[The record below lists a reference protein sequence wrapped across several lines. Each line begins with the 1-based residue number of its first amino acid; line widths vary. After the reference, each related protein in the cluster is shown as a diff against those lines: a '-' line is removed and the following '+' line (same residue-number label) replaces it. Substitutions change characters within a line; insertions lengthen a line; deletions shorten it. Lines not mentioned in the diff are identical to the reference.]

1 MEIKQKNR
9 KQMEVLNIL
18 FLFACILLIGVKYWL
33 HNNKGVSNQ
42 PLSVETNNRETGN
55 TLSNEREEVLLH
67 TYDTINMWANNCD
80 QKANILLATIG
91 VIISIIISSDFIKYI
106 KTYIFTP
113 FIDYWTGNS
122 ELAFSWSRF
131 NVFVLLLISVIMLII
146 SCNYLFKTICAN
158 IDDQKMRKANP
169 ELVTKSYIF
178 FGTISRMSYGDFKNN
193 EVNYLEDLKSQ
204 IYVNSKIVTNKFL
217 NYNKS
222 LYWFKFL
229 LCVSLMLFIAI
240 MFMK

>member
-9 KQMEVLNIL
+9 KQMEVFYIV
-18 FLFACILLIGVKYWL
+18 FLCACILFIGVKYWL
-33 HNNKGVSNQ
+33 HKKGDSNQ
-42 PLSVETNNRETGN
+42 PLNVETNNSGTGN
-55 TLSNEREEVLLH
+55 TLSNEREEEFQH

-80 QKANILLATIG
+80 QKASILLATIG
-91 VIISIIISSDFIKYI
+91 VIISIIISSDFVKYI
-106 KTYIFTP
+106 RTYIFTP
-113 FIDYWTGNS
+113 FIDYWIGNS

-131 NVFVLLLISVIMLII
+131 NVFVFLLISAIMLII
-146 SCNYLFKTICAN
+146 SCHYLFKTICAN
-158 IDDQKMRKANP
+158 IDYQKMRKENPDLAN
-169 ELVTKSYIF
+169 TSYIF

-204 IYVNSKIVTNKFL
+204 IYVNSKIVSNKFL

-229 LCVSLMLFIAI
+229 LCVSLMLFIAV